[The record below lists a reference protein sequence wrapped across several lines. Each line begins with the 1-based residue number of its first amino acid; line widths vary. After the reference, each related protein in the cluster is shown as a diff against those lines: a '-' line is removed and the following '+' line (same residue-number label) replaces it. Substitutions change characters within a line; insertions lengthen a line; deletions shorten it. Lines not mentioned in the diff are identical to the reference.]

1 MMLCSRILVSVI
13 PYGFCTKLCIGEHME
28 LGKNQSYFQNVRS
41 KLKKYE
47 FQGDFF
53 LFK

>member
-1 MMLCSRILVSVI
+1 MFKDSSLRA
-13 PYGFCTKLCIGEHME
+13 PYSFCANLHIGEDME
-28 LGKNQSYFQNVRS
+28 LGKNPSYFQNVWN

-53 LFK
+53 SF